1 MTSNEKEEESMSAM
15 MSSLKTPT
23 GEEDYDDESSHST
36 TTMIT
41 RRRGRTT
48 VTQLEGQPLSVRQKT
63 SDARENRRRSSAP
76 YNGSGSEAACA
87 SEEFE
92 PCLPF
97 DTKGAEM
104 YDRMSDVSLEVLR
117 SEDARQNNVKYID
130 LQLLRIISPANIAG
144 SNTAYTYGNRNRNRN
159 TGNQTN
165 YTRLF
170 LVRVYSQNE
179 SNRLCYLM
187 EGRTENKRLWKY
199 NCELRDNGVITIG
212 TVFRLLAPRPIEN
225 VMVGDIPLLVSKF
238 PARVLKDPS
247 RFVSIGINLQTQ
259 GNESFAFVA
268 NNANITID
276 GFTPVPTSC
285 SGLFCDRQRVDDW
298 YGTDRGCGCYSMT
311 HRRSSI
317 GFQHDV
323 TSTLNSGDTISMSGF
338 SSAKFSK
345 LYLSANFSPNTNVD
359 QLEFT
364 SEFFEIMNHLEQ
376 VVDYIHDNGGFTIIG
391 WYKRGVINDRS
402 LCQNNTSAGN
412 NNSSSNNESIE
423 VDNGQANFHIT
434 QIFPTNRDFTDPTTL
449 LGETLASLKF
459 DVRKI
464 H

>member
-1 MTSNEKEEESMSAM
+1 
-15 MSSLKTPT
+15 
-23 GEEDYDDESSHST
+23 
-36 TTMIT
+36 
-41 RRRGRTT
+41 
-48 VTQLEGQPLSVRQKT
+48 
-63 SDARENRRRSSAP
+63 
-76 YNGSGSEAACA
+76 
-87 SEEFE
+87 
-92 PCLPF
+92 
-97 DTKGAEM
+97 
-104 YDRMSDVSLEVLR
+104 
-117 SEDARQNNVKYID
+117 
-130 LQLLRIISPANIAG
+130 
-144 SNTAYTYGNRNRNRN
+144 
-159 TGNQTN
+159 
-165 YTRLF
+165 
-170 LVRVYSQNE
+170 
-179 SNRLCYLM
+179 
-187 EGRTENKRLWKY
+187 
-199 NCELRDNGVITIG
+199 
-212 TVFRLLAPRPIEN
+212 
-225 VMVGDIPLLVSKF
+225 
-238 PARVLKDPS
+238 
-247 RFVSIGINLQTQ
+247 
-259 GNESFAFVA
+259 
-268 NNANITID
+268 
-276 GFTPVPTSC
+276 
-285 SGLFCDRQRVDDW
+285 
-298 YGTDRGCGCYSMT
+298 MT